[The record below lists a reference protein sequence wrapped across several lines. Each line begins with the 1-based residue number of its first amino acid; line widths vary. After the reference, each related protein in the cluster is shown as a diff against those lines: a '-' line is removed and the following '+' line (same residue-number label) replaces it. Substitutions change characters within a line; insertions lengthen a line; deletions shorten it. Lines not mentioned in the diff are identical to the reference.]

1 MTSVTGG
8 RGAATIRPPEREN
21 TGPSAPGVAL
31 GTYLEPDSAEARV
44 VDALFDCVA
53 RWGMAKTTVEDVARS
68 AGISRATVHRLF
80 PGGKGAILQA
90 GLGSE
95 ITRLVGELNR
105 QLEPLATLEEVLA
118 RAVSFSITEMREHRA
133 FGQVPE
139 HEWASIE
146 KHLTFDRLDPV
157 FLLAGA
163 AFGPSLMRF
172 LAPEDAS
179 HVAMWAARLVV
190 SYLQSPS
197 DDLDP
202 GREDTARHLVVT
214 YLLPGLEPAA

>member
-1 MTSVTGG
+1 M
-8 RGAATIRPPEREN
+8 
-21 TGPSAPGVAL
+21 
-31 GTYLEPDSAEARV
+31 DSASVAKRVAAVAAAERDWCERVYTVNYTNAVEVAARHP
-44 VDALFDCVA
+44 D
-53 RWGMAKTTVEDVARS
+53 
-68 AGISRATVHRLF
+68 ISRATVYRLF

-157 FLLAGA
+157 FAAVMGGLLAGI
-163 AFGPSLMRF
+163 GILILMRHGASLGGSGV
-172 LAPEDAS
+172 LAIYLQKTRGWRAGSVQMSIDVLILS
-179 HVAMWAARLVV
+179 LGLLVV
-190 SYLQSPS
+190 SPS
-197 DDLDP
+197 QVGLSILS
-202 GREDTARHLVVT
+202 AAALNLVIGINHRPDR
-214 YLLPGLEPAA
+214 YFGF

>member
-8 RGAATIRPPEREN
+8 RGAATIRPSEREN

-68 AGISRATVHRLF
+68 AGISRATVYRLF

-172 LAPEDAS
+172 LPTSRRPPSSPLSHIAIRAACRPVPTAMAVAPPTAQPLNKDRLF
-179 HVAMWAARLVV
+179 ARIW
-190 SYLQSPS
+190 
-197 DDLDP
+197 
-202 GREDTARHLVVT
+202 
-214 YLLPGLEPAA
+214 